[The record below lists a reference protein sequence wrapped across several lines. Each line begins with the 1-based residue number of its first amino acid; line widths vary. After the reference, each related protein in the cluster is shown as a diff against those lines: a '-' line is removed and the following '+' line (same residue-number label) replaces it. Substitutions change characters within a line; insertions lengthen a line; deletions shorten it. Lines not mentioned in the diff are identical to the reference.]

1 MEGLRGAKMGEG
13 GLIFYAKVF
22 MCFFTRQITK
32 PAGSSS
38 IFYNDLQSSEID
50 AVLPVKTKRGCWQ
63 LEVSEYL
70 CASSFVVRKK
80 WPVFIS

>member
-32 PAGSSS
+32 PAESSS
-38 IFYNDLQSSEID
+38 KFQSSEID